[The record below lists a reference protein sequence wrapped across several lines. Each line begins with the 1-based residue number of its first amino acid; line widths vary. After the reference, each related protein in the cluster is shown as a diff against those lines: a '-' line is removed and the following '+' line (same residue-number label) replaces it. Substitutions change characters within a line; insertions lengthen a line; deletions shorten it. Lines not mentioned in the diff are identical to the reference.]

1 MHINKKINFIESV
14 WLQSFMFTREA
25 DVLSFTQKM
34 AGKERDKTVLFDCV
48 ISPSHADVEQSRNFS
63 VTRTKI

>member
-1 MHINKKINFIESV
+1 
-14 WLQSFMFTREA
+14 MFTREA

-34 AGKERDKTVLFDCV
+34 AGKERDETVLFDCV